1 MNIKMKDTTSF
12 FCNLDYLLV
21 PIKVNELYSVLK
33 YGLKPSK
40 KPSKGCLT
48 AEPLLPKEETG
59 VYSVAIFRQWKGK
72 HMNEFDID
80 KIDPQTEIVL
90 KVDKSVVLYIPFH
103 FNKNENFG
111 RKDVSNTLISD
122 INNASSIWHYDVI
135 HNIKEITLNEVI
147 FHKTIDPNWVKEVWY
162 FTENAPPA
170 DLYNCHCKVKLI
182 NNSKKRL

>member
-72 HMNEFDID
+72 HMNVFDID

-90 KVDKSVVLYIPFH
+90 KVDKSVVLYTPFH

-111 RKDVSNTLISD
+111 RKDNFNTLISD
-122 INNASSIWHYDVI
+122 INNASSIWHFDIVRNL
-135 HNIKEITLNEVI
+135 HRVVLNEVI
-147 FHKTIDPNWVKEVWY
+147 FHTKIEPSFIKEVWY
-162 FTENAPPA
+162 FSDTLPT
-170 DLYNCHCKVKLI
+170 DLYNNHCKIKIV
-182 NNSKKRL
+182 NNSKKLL